1 MFTQLIAYLV
11 FFLSLNHSSR
21 TFQLINIFHS
31 KECAFVLK
39 SQFALNE
46 LESNTIGIICS
57 LIIDKYI
64 NCRNQYESL
73 SLKYIY
79 IYNIKKNSKHRK
91 PKTIKFVNYNK
102 HKDIENLLKEQV
114 LLYSSL
120 SN

>member
-79 IYNIKKNSKHRK
+79 IYI
-91 PKTIKFVNYNK
+91 Y
-102 HKDIENLLKEQV
+102 L
-114 LLYSSL
+114 
-120 SN
+120 